1 MACSHDIVII
11 GCGRLGSILANH
23 LSKNGHKVVVIDRYM
38 TAFDKLT
45 SDFSGY
51 QVVGNAV
58 EYHVLKEVQINQADT
73 LFATTTSDNTNLM
86 IAQVAKKIFH
96 VPRVVARVY
105 DPSRE
110 DVYRQFGVETI
121 SPTQLSAQAFLKVME

>member
-1 MACSHDIVII
+1 MAYSHDIVVI

-23 LSKNGHKVVVIDRYM
+23 LSKNGHKVVVIDRYA

-45 SDFSGY
+45 ADFSGY
-51 QVVGNAV
+51 QFVGNAV
-58 EYHVLKEVQINQADT
+58 EYHVLKEAQIGHADT

-86 IAQVAKKIFH
+86 IAQIAQKIFH
-96 VPRVVARVY
+96 VARVVARVY

-110 DVYRQFGVETI
+110 DIYRQFGIKTI